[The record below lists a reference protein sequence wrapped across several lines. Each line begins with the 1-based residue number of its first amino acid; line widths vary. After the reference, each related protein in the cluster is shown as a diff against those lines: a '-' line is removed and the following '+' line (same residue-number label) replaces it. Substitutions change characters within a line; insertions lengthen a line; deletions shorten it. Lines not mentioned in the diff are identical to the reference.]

1 MAYRLT
7 KMEDLQN
14 APISRLCGVFAR
26 GFLHRTFLCIL
37 QNHFQH
43 VFAKKKVE
51 NNLPIL
57 HGL

>member
-1 MAYRLT
+1 MGYRLT

-14 APISRLCGVFAR
+14 AVTSRLFGVFAR
-26 GFLHRTFLCIL
+26 GFLHRTTLCIPM
-37 QNHFQH
+37 NHFQH